1 MYWVMMM
8 ETERFEA
15 LIDAILA
22 IIITIIVMEIP
33 LPETTSLSS
42 LIELTPEFIAY
53 TISFVICF
61 YVWSYHH
68 NLFNIVNK
76 LNSTITWTSSIGIM
90 IVGLLPHVTTMVS
103 TNFYSF
109 VAQAAF
115 GMIFLLSYLNFYITD
130 LLLIRLDRA
139 NIALRLA
146 IKDRRNI
153 TLTTITIQLL
163 GFIVGYLI
171 YPPAIIIACVLS
183 LIISLIWT
191 KCKGYL

>member
-1 MYWVMMM
+1 M

-76 LNSTITWTSSIGIM
+76 LNSYITWTSSIGIM

-109 VAQAAF
+109 AAQAAF

-146 IKDRRNI
+146 IKDRKNI
-153 TLTTITIQLL
+153 TLTTITIQLF
-163 GFIVGYLI
+163 GFIVGYII

-183 LIISLIWT
+183 LIISLVWT